1 MDKDLRNVVIGVGLM
16 CGIAGAVVYY
26 QGNEQGREQQQIK
39 RNFAAA
45 TAEDQ
50 LESVRH
56 GRVKIICPDKATQT
70 TYEDRSIQTAAEL
83 LKKYR
88 EGCTPFYSGNGYKFS
103 LK

>member
-1 MDKDLRNVVIGVGLM
+1 MNKDLRNVVIGVGLM
-16 CGIAGAVVYY
+16 CSIAGAVVYN
-26 QGNEQGREQQQIK
+26 QRGEQQQIK

-56 GRVKIICPDKATQT
+56 GQVKIICPDKATQT
-70 TYEDRSIQTAAEL
+70 TYEDKSIQTAAEL
-83 LKKYR
+83 LEKYQK
-88 EGCTPFYSGNGYKFS
+88 GCTPFYSGSRHEFS